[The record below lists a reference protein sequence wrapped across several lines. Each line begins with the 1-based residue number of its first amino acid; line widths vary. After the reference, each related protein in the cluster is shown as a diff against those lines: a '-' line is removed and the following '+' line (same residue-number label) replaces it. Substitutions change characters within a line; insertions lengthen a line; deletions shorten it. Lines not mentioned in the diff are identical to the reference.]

1 MEGQDLKAMT
11 GMRLMQWLL
20 TAAEM
25 CGVFFIFLTFFERR
39 SEKRWNSVLLGIMI
53 AVLSG
58 LTIWQRED
66 TAMYSRYFMLACILA
81 VTVTALAFFRTGF
94 WKGLLAAAL
103 YFETVYFLDVLSG
116 YLGQLATGEE
126 DFVAIIQ
133 KLLNPDRLFV
143 MTVSR
148 LLVLGAVLAAV
159 HYKGIV
165 RNIFMRYKLVIAVF
179 VLLEHIGL
187 LYCDQVFYSS
197 VVKKRRIDIYFVF
210 FPLLIL
216 FVLILTIVFVL
227 YMEKKN
233 ELESFSIRNEM
244 AEKSYQEMIM
254 LYQQRDRIYHDMK
267 NHIAVLSALMEDDDP
282 GPARQYIHKIQ
293 KPIRELEQKRYTASR
308 IVNIIMNDKVRRAEA
323 AGISLHVKAL
333 EVGRNAVEDMDW
345 CTILANLLDNAIE
358 ACEKVSEEERRID
371 FYLVQKD
378 SIIIL
383 KISNPYSRVIQA
395 EGDRLR
401 SRKRNKALH
410 GIGLESVRNSV
421 EKYNGTFEF
430 SYEGEV
436 FRVSVMLF
444 V

>member
-1 MEGQDLKAMT
+1 MI
-11 GMRLMQWLL
+11 GMRLVQWLL

-25 CGVFFIFLTFFERR
+25 CGVFYIFLMFFERR
-39 SEKRWNSVLLGIMI
+39 SEKMWNSVLLGIMI
-53 AVLSG
+53 VVLSG
-58 LTIWQRED
+58 LTVWQRED

-81 VTVTALAFFRTGF
+81 VTVAALAFFRTGF
-94 WKGLLAAAL
+94 WKGLLATAL

-116 YLGQLATGEE
+116 YLGQLATGDE
-126 DFVAIIQ
+126 DFVAVIQ
-133 KLLNPDRLFV
+133 KVLNPERLFV

-165 RNIFMRYKLVIAVF
+165 RNIFVRYKLVVAVF

-216 FVLILTIVFVL
+216 FVLILTIVFIL

-233 ELESFSIRNEM
+233 ELENFSIRNEM

-267 NHIAVLSALMEDDDP
+267 NHIAVLSALMEDADP
-282 GPARQYIHKIQ
+282 EPARQYISKIQ

-358 ACEKVSEEERRID
+358 ACEKVPE
-371 FYLVQKD
+371 D

-383 KISNPYSRVIQA
+383 KISNPYSRGIQA